1 MQTIGERLEDARKQ
15 KGISIRESAEATK
28 IRGEY
33 LQKFESNNFDISL
46 SEIYVRGFLR
56 TYAQF
61 LKIPADRILNDYAA
75 LGRGEPRPRQP
86 SREVYGRMDVSVA
99 SAGERADRTAPP
111 ADNPADHSRAQAKP
125 SRTHTN
131 LPAAPLVDPAL
142 VLKIGKISIG
152 ILVLVLVI
160 WAAKAIFSGLT
171 SGPAEPAK
179 TATAPTPAVAQPAA
193 DPVVTLIALENV
205 RVKVVVA
212 ADGRVLLPDTTLAR
226 GQTQIVPKPAAIFIT
241 ASALENLA
249 IEENGRRT
257 LLRDQGFKG
266 YDRVKLGK

>member
-1 MQTIGERLEDARKQ
+1 
-15 KGISIRESAEATK
+15 
-28 IRGEY
+28 
-33 LQKFESNNFDISL
+33 
-46 SEIYVRGFLR
+46 
-56 TYAQF
+56 
-61 LKIPADRILNDYAA
+61 
-75 LGRGEPRPRQP
+75 
-86 SREVYGRMDVSVA
+86 
-99 SAGERADRTAPP
+99 
-111 ADNPADHSRAQAKP
+111 
-125 SRTHTN
+125 
-131 LPAAPLVDPAL
+131 
-142 VLKIGKISIG
+142 
-152 ILVLVLVI
+152 VLVLVI

-179 TATAPTPAVAQPAA
+179 TATAPATAVAQPAA

>member
-1 MQTIGERLEDARKQ
+1 
-15 KGISIRESAEATK
+15 
-28 IRGEY
+28 
-33 LQKFESNNFDISL
+33 
-46 SEIYVRGFLR
+46 
-56 TYAQF
+56 
-61 LKIPADRILNDYAA
+61 
-75 LGRGEPRPRQP
+75 
-86 SREVYGRMDVSVA
+86 MDVSVA

-111 ADNPADHSRAQAKP
+111 ADNPVEHTRAQAKP

-131 LPAAPLVDPAL
+131 LPAEPLVDPAL

-160 WAAKAIFSGLT
+160 WGAKAIFSGLT

-179 TATAPTPAVAQPAA
+179 TTAAPAPAVTQPAA

-205 RVKVVVA
+205 RVKVVLV

-249 IEENGRRT
+249 IEEKGVRT